1 MVGAVVAFAVGT
13 ADMVSYSA
21 VQADWVLD
29 KMQVSFDV
37 AELNPLSLESLQ
49 S

>member
-1 MVGAVVAFAVGT
+1 MVVVAVGT

-21 VQADWVLD
+21 VQVDLVLD

-37 AELNPLSLESLQ
+37 EELNPLSLGNLLS
-49 S
+49 